1 MFREKESEDLILRRQ
16 IKSECDFFFW
26 LKKCGGAQE

>member
-16 IKSECDFFFW
+16 IKSECDFFL